1 MTRFAYPKLRF
12 SQQTL
17 PRIQV
22 AFLPSFPYLIE
33 DSIYNRITPMSD
45 VQEYIDQNIE
55 TFQKQLFELLRIPS
69 VSTDSS
75 KKSDVQEAANF
86 LSSQLKE
93 IGLDKV
99 TVHKTPG
106 HPIITA
112 EKILHND
119 RPTVLI
125 YGHYDVQPPDPE
137 ELWDTPPFEPTVKDG
152 RVYARGASDDKGQS
166 FTHLKSV
173 ESYLKTG
180 TELPVNVKFILEGE
194 EEIGS
199 PNLVPFIKENKDL
212 LECDMVLI
220 SDTAMFGEDQPSITY
235 GLRGLAYME
244 VHVQGPNRDLHSGVF
259 GGAVDNPANVLANI
273 IAKLKDD
280 DGVIQIDGFY
290 DDVKPLT
297 PEMREAYKKL
307 PHDDDSYKK
316 DLELKNVF
324 GEKGYSTLERASAR
338 PTLDVNGLWSGYQ
351 KEGAKTVLPA
361 KAGAKISMRLVPDQ
375 DPDKIAELFKK
386 QVLSL
391 APDSVTV
398 KVEAH
403 HGGHPVVI
411 DLDYYGLKA
420 AAQAFEDV
428 YEKEALFAREGG
440 SIPIVAD
447 FQKILGVNS
456 ILMGFGLTKDALHSP
471 NESFSLK
478 DFHRGIKTSA
488 RFLELLPE
496 YS

>member
-112 EKILHND
+112 EKTLHSD

-199 PNLVPFIKENKDL
+199 PNLVPL
-212 LECDMVLI
+212 
-220 SDTAMFGEDQPSITY
+220 
-235 GLRGLAYME
+235 
-244 VHVQGPNRDLHSGVF
+244 
-259 GGAVDNPANVLANI
+259 
-273 IAKLKDD
+273 
-280 DGVIQIDGFY
+280 
-290 DDVKPLT
+290 
-297 PEMREAYKKL
+297 
-307 PHDDDSYKK
+307 
-316 DLELKNVF
+316 
-324 GEKGYSTLERASAR
+324 
-338 PTLDVNGLWSGYQ
+338 
-351 KEGAKTVLPA
+351 
-361 KAGAKISMRLVPDQ
+361 
-375 DPDKIAELFKK
+375 
-386 QVLSL
+386 
-391 APDSVTV
+391 
-398 KVEAH
+398 
-403 HGGHPVVI
+403 
-411 DLDYYGLKA
+411 
-420 AAQAFEDV
+420 
-428 YEKEALFAREGG
+428 
-440 SIPIVAD
+440 
-447 FQKILGVNS
+447 
-456 ILMGFGLTKDALHSP
+456 
-471 NESFSLK
+471 
-478 DFHRGIKTSA
+478 
-488 RFLELLPE
+488 
-496 YS
+496 